1 MQTWKYLGTTA
12 FQMPVT
18 TCLRVDE
25 AASHAIMIYNHSA
38 FAGVPRA
45 PDYQCGRSQP
55 AGQHPELVQ
64 EGAQAVSQSHAHC
77 GALPLPG

>member
-1 MQTWKYLGTTA
+1 
-12 FQMPVT
+12 MPVT
-18 TCLRVDE
+18 MCLRVDE
-25 AASHAIMIYNHSA
+25 TASHNALVIYNNSA

-55 AGQHPELVQ
+55 ASQHSELVQ